1 MIIYDIINWLNVF
14 IVLNPFLAT
23 FLFMLVGI
31 IIDRLYLRLNPNYT
45 LMKGKVKWS
54 KTLSLR
60 ISKM

>member
-1 MIIYDIINWLNVF
+1 MIIYDFINWLNVF

-45 LMKGKVKWS
+45 LMKGKVK
-54 KTLSLR
+54 
-60 ISKM
+60 

>member
-14 IVLNPFLAT
+14 IFLNPFLAT

-45 LMKGKVKWS
+45 LMKGKVK
-54 KTLSLR
+54 
-60 ISKM
+60 

>member
-1 MIIYDIINWLNVF
+1 MIIYDVITWLNSF

-45 LMKGKVKWS
+45 LMKGKVK
-54 KTLSLR
+54 
-60 ISKM
+60 

>member
-1 MIIYDIINWLNVF
+1 MEGFYKMIIYDIITWLNSF

-45 LMKGKVKWS
+45 LMKGKVK
-54 KTLSLR
+54 
-60 ISKM
+60 

>member
-1 MIIYDIINWLNVF
+1 MIIYDFINWLNVF

-45 LMKGKVKWS
+45 LMKGKIK
-54 KTLSLR
+54 
-60 ISKM
+60 

>member
-1 MIIYDIINWLNVF
+1 MIIYDIITWLNSF

-45 LMKGKVKWS
+45 LMKGKVK
-54 KTLSLR
+54 
-60 ISKM
+60 